1 MRITRILLAVI
12 CTALFCSE
20 SSGEGGTNVWSG
32 DIYYD
37 GAISNAAIDWN
48 SQTWALCIGHVTI
61 YTDGTVKLYEGV
73 SQDDAAREFWKA
85 VYAAYPGMFTNK
97 VPTWE

>member
-20 SSGEGGTNVWSG
+20 SFGEERTNAWNG
-32 DIYYD
+32 DILYA

-48 SQTWALCIGHVTI
+48 SISWAIFIGPVTI
-61 YTDGTVKLYEGV
+61 FTDGTVKLDEGV
-73 SQDDAAREFWKA
+73 SKDEAARDFWKA
-85 VYAAYPGMFTNK
+85 VYEAYPLMFTNK
-97 VPTWE
+97 VPTWK

>member
-1 MRITRILLAVI
+1 MKSARVLLAVI

-20 SSGEGGTNVWSG
+20 SFGQEQTNTWSG
-32 DIYYD
+32 KIYYD
-37 GAISNAAIDWN
+37 GAINNSAIDFN
-48 SQTWALCIGHVTI
+48 SSSLALCIGPVTI
-61 YTDGTVKLYEGV
+61 YTDGTVKLDEGA

-97 VPTWE
+97 VPTWK